1 MNGFPAASFNRFHVP
16 EKQKLMKTNRLSHIG
31 WPTPREGKVL
41 WKTTT
46 KIKVSFTEKKV
57 LNFKESF
64 AFQSKCCILNKVLY
78 LTESFIYLKEG
89 IIIK

>member
-1 MNGFPAASFNRFHVP
+1 MNGYLAASFYRFHVL
-16 EKQKLMKTNRLSHIG
+16 EKQKLTKTDRPSHMS
-31 WPTPREGKVL
+31 WPAPRKGKVL

-64 AFQSKCCILNKVLY
+64 AFQSKCWY
-78 LTESFIYLKEG
+78 LTESFIHLKESV
-89 IIIK
+89 IIR